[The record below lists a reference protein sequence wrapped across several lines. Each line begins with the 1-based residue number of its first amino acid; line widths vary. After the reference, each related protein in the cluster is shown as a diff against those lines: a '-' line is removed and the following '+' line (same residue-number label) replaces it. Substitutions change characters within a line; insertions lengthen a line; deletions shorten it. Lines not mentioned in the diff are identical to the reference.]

1 MRSHFMRC
9 TLLAA
14 LILVTLG
21 CARPNPDP
29 RTSQFDF
36 IYGGNIEVEI
46 DALLDPAR
54 PSAGKRYVL
63 VPGMRDLKADD
74 LEFRQICRF
83 MDHALAMNGFEK
95 ASGNERPDVF
105 LRLAYGIGTP
115 QTETV
120 TTGAGYSYA
129 VGWMW
134 FNVPPKTANITS
146 FQRNLVVE
154 AYDSD
159 DPALAKQVWKTTVTS
174 VGTTNDLR
182 RVLVYM
188 ITEARPYFGAQTTS
202 KYRRSISGTDRR
214 VLDIVAGP
222 LPAQAVK

>member
-1 MRSHFMRC
+1 MRSLFANSA
-9 TLLAA
+9 LLAT
-14 LILVTLG
+14 LILVALG
-21 CARPNPDP
+21 CASPNPDP

-36 IYGGNIEVEI
+36 IYGGNLEVEI

-54 PSAGKRYVL
+54 QPAGKRYVL
-63 VPGMRDLKADD
+63 IPGMRDLKADD

-83 MDHALAMNGFEK
+83 MDHALAMNGFQK
-95 ASGNERPDVF
+95 AEGNERPE
-105 LRLAYGIGTP
+105 LYIRLAYGIGTP

-146 FQRNLVVE
+146 FQRNLVAE
-154 AYDSD
+154 AYDSE
-159 DPALAKQVWKTTVTS
+159 DPAVAKQVWKTTVTS

-182 RVLVYM
+182 RVLPYM